1 MDSPEK
7 NLSQLPDGGDHD
19 NQRKISDQVL
29 HKFMEKA
36 KSQPIRTAPFVK
48 SGVLHVA
55 FGSPVLQCFAVS
67 SFDGLLYA
75 GSAITE
81 DLKNKP
87 FIQRKKIAERAERHT
102 KRGCWI
108 PFDVNHI
115 EFPTPT
121 TDARTS
127 PRDDIQREG
136 NCQFIISSYDLA
148 IDTLILIPHPL
159 MHLMT
164 KATEQPDHF
173 PLATRIPRV
182 LAHLAFPAY
191 KLPEAL
197 ENVRQAVSTGVYV
210 NPHNDLQI
218 PFKPKL
224 FKLSEVDYT
233 PISTTSS
240 VEAARG
246 FSILFKAIETSQKAK
261 EEYFLSPHP
270 YQSRGC
276 DAIIHGPE
284 KAEWDVEIKLQ
295 SHIEVGPSL
304 VLHYQDVD
312 AKGNV
317 DPTAPFGVWYFL
329 MLYDESEKLCYWIP
343 RDKMKMEW
351 SPASLGCTESGVIR
365 IPKQDVAAFRIDCR
379 HSDWFSHVVDRIIL
393 PHKDVPFD
401 SVPTFKQIAEAR
413 SNPHFDFLTP
423 NKVKLDRDGEGQDNH
438 GVAGEDIP
446 IRRTDRVEPFW
457 LFWIFQAQCA
467 LSKEGLFLV
476 LDGDRSAGNYAYIR
490 WAWTDKEV
498 ETFFDKGISPTFI
511 GHDFVT
517 PHALAVP
524 IHLHQVDTSGASKE
538 QGTRHYSVDVDNWR
552 KEKHIIIGDTLL
564 DTSTWNS
571 SRGIYLIPS
580 GEFCDE
586 PRATFHRHGSE
597 KLSALLTDNLPKNK
611 LASSYIVSSD
621 DIVRMLQNLMTE
633 AHDSFDKP
641 VRFGGAQIIPD
652 DYVVLLGDL
661 IG

>member
-1 MDSPEK
+1 MDSPEA
-7 NLSQLPDGGDHD
+7 NLSQLPDGFEFRRPVNDGDDD
-19 NQRKISDQVL
+19 NQRKISNQVL

-36 KSQPIRTAPFVK
+36 KSQPTRLAPFVK
-48 SGVLHVA
+48 SGVLHMA
-55 FGSPVLQCFAVS
+55 FSSPILRCFAVS

-75 GSAITE
+75 GSVITE

-87 FIQRKKIAERAERHT
+87 FIERKKIAERTERHT
-102 KRGCWI
+102 RRGCWI

-121 TDARTS
+121 TDTRAS
-127 PRDDIQREG
+127 PCDDIQGEG
-136 NCQFIISSYDLA
+136 NCQFIINSYDLA
-148 IDTLILIPHPL
+148 MDTLILIPRPL

-173 PLATRIPRV
+173 LLATRIPRA
-182 LAHLAFPAY
+182 LAHLAFPYY

-218 PFKPKL
+218 RFKPKL
-224 FKLSEVDYT
+224 FKLSEVNYA
-233 PISTTSS
+233 PISTTSPVS
-240 VEAARG
+240 AVRG
-246 FSILFKAIETSQKAK
+246 FSILSEAIEMSQKRG
-261 EEYFLSPHP
+261 EGYYLDLNL
-270 YQSRGC
+270 YQPLGC
-276 DAIIHGPE
+276 DAIIRRFGMV
-284 KAEWDVEIKLQ
+284 EWDVDIKLQ
-295 SHIEVGPSL
+295 SNIEAGPSL
-304 VLHYQDVD
+304 VLHYHDVD
-312 AKGNV
+312 AKGNM
-317 DPTAPFGVWYFL
+317 DSTAFLGIRHFL

-343 RDKMKMEW
+343 RNRMKMEW
-351 SPASLGCTESGVIR
+351 SPALLGYTGPGFIR
-365 IPKQDVAAFRIDCR
+365 IPKQDVADFRVDC
-379 HSDWFSHVVDRIIL
+379 HDSDWFSYVVDRIIL
-393 PHKDVPFD
+393 PNEDVRFD
-401 SVPTFKQIAEAR
+401 SAPD
-413 SNPHFDFLTP
+413 PHFGVLTP
-423 NKVKLDRDGEGQDNH
+423 DKVKPDRDGEGQDNH
-438 GVAGEDIP
+438 GVVGGDIP

-457 LFWIFQAQCA
+457 LFWIFQVQCA

-490 WAWTDKEV
+490 WTWSDKEV

-524 IHLHQVDTSGASKE
+524 VHLHQVDTSGASKE
-538 QGTRHYSVDVDNWR
+538 QGIRHYSVDVDNWR
-552 KEKHIIIGDTLL
+552 REKHIIIGDTLL
-564 DTSTWNS
+564 DTSAWDS
-571 SRGIYLIPS
+571 SRGMYLIPS

-597 KLSALLTDNLPKNK
+597 KLSALLTNNLPKNK

-621 DIVRMLQNLMTE
+621 DIVRMLQNFMTE
-633 AHDSFDKP
+633 AEESFDKP
-641 VRFGGAQIIPD
+641 VCFGGAQIIPD